1 LEKQMQTMTPYIEI
15 VAIERDDATPDSVVV
30 RLSAAPTPEW
40 RNFFGQ
46 AWILATVERRIPAD
60 FGWGA
65 HVEGDRI
72 VIPNASPEAVA
83 LQIDGLRH
91 IVQET
96 NRITAGYYE
105 LVRRSHGA
113 C

>member
-1 LEKQMQTMTPYIEI
+1 MTPYIE
-15 VAIERDDATPDSVVV
+15 VREIERNDAAPDSVLV
-30 RLSAAPTPEW
+30 RLSAAPTAEW

-46 AWILATVERRIPAD
+46 AWLLATVERRIPAD

-83 LQIDGLRH
+83 LQINGLRH
-91 IVQET
+91 IVQEA
-96 NRITAGYYE
+96 NRVTAEYYGR
-105 LVRRSHGA
+105 LRR
-113 C
+113 

>member
-1 LEKQMQTMTPYIEI
+1 MQTMTPNIEI
-15 VAIERDDATPDSVVV
+15 VAIERDNATPGSVLV

-46 AWILATVERRIPAD
+46 AWLLAVRDTRIPAD

-65 HVEGDRI
+65 HVEEDRI

-83 LQIDGLRH
+83 LQINGLRH
-91 IVQET
+91 IVQEA
-96 NRITAGYYE
+96 NRVTAEYYGR
-105 LVRRSHGA
+105 LRR
-113 C
+113 